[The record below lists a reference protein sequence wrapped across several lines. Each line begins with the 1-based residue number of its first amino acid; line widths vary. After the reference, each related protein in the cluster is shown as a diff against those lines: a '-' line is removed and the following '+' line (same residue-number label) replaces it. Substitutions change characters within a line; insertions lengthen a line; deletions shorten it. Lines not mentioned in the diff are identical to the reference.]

1 MNHADSF
8 SLPKEHRFKRS
19 LRHKAGVPSQPFP
32 LLELQ
37 GWGLGQAPSPLLF
50 PGLPLT
56 LASLLQPQG
65 SEASPSGFSQ
75 RRKRSPACSLD
86 LFPLPLPHPQTD
98 RSAERPGAPST
109 STPRTPSQ
117 S

>member
-32 LLELQ
+32 WLELQ

-56 LASLLQPQG
+56 LASLLTATGQRGQSQWIFTKKEKEPRMQP
-65 SEASPSGFSQ
+65 
-75 RRKRSPACSLD
+75 
-86 LFPLPLPHPQTD
+86 
-98 RSAERPGAPST
+98 
-109 STPRTPSQ
+109 
-117 S
+117 